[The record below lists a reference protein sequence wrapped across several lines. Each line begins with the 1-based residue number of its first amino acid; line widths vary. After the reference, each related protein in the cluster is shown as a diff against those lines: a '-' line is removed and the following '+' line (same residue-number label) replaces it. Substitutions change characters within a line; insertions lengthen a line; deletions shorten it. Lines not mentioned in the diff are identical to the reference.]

1 MENLKNVEPKQVWKY
16 FDLITSIPRPS
27 KHEERI
33 IRYLIEFGLS
43 LGLHVK
49 RDYIGNLVI
58 LKRASKGF
66 ENKKRVVL
74 QAHVDMVC
82 EKTRMSRLIF
92 IKTKFNTIPMVNG

>member
-1 MENLKNVEPKQVWKY
+1 MDEIKSLEPNTVWKY

-33 IRYLIEFGLS
+33 IRYLVEFGLS

-66 ENKKRVVL
+66 ENRKKVVL
-74 QAHVDMVC
+74 QSHVDMVARRI
-82 EKTRMSRLIF
+82 RMWYTIF
-92 IKTKFNTIPMVNG
+92 